1 MGEVVGLPVFNYQY
15 FQVGTVVLL
24 FALFFGSARAAEH
37 PGPSRWRKILLGWVG
52 WIRDEMVYPVMGPE
66 RGRKFLPFFL
76 YVFFFIAASNLIG
89 IFPKGMTSTSNVFV
103 TAGLAAITLVA
114 VPVCGMVAQGPLA
127 YWKNLVPHGVPAW
140 LWPLLFL
147 VEAIG
152 LLTRPF
158 ALTVR
163 LFANM
168 IAGHLVLLAFLGLLF
183 FAGAGLGAAAWGIA
197 PLVVGFSVFIL
208 IIESFIALLQ
218 AYIFTLLSI
227 VFVGAA
233 MHPEH

>member
-1 MGEVVGLPVFNYQY
+1 VGEVVGLPVFNYQY

>member
-1 MGEVVGLPVFNYQY
+1 MGEVLGIPVFNYQY
-15 FQVGTVVLL
+15 FQIGCVLLL
-24 FALFFGSARAAEH
+24 FALFFGAAGAAES
-37 PGPSRWRKILLGWVG
+37 PRASRWRKIVLGWVA
-52 WIRDEMVYPVMGPE
+52 WIRDEMVYPVMGAE
-66 RGRKFLPFFL
+66 RGKKFLPFFL
-76 YVFFFIAASNLIG
+76 YVFFFITASNLIG
-89 IFPKGMTSTSNVFV
+89 IFPKGMTSTSNIFV
-103 TAGLAAITLVA
+103 TAGLAAVTAVA
-114 VPVCGMVAQGPLA
+114 VPVCGMVAQGPLV

-152 LLTRPF
+152 LITRPF

-168 IAGHLVLLAFLGLLF
+168 TAGHLVLLAFLGLLF
-183 FAGAGLGAAAWGIA
+183 FAGSQLGAVAWGIA